1 MVSLVYIGLG
11 SKGECPTV
19 LYLGMAPLMSAL
31 DRGAHQPHLNGQFFW
46 TFALYLQSSSVF
58 RWQLLPTESSHS
70 EEQVKVIVEYTI
82 HKPCKTHYQAHMF
95 DSASCSAR
103 QEGLY
108 HKYQPSQGHCNYL
121 QHHMEHDCS
130 SLREQDAEWE
140 CQQQR
145 CSICSILTG
154 DNLLLLSNPKQ
165 IFPNIK
171 MLLIICSS

>member
-1 MVSLVYIGLG
+1 M
-11 SKGECPTV
+11 
-19 LYLGMAPLMSAL
+19 
-31 DRGAHQPHLNGQFFW
+31 D
-46 TFALYLQSSSVF
+46 SSSGHLRYTYNHHQF
-58 RWQLLPTESSHS
+58 SDDSCCQQSRHILRSRLKLLLNT
-70 EEQVKVIVEYTI
+70 QYTS
-82 HKPCKTHYQAHMF
+82 KTHYQAHMF